1 VLQGKTGGVPARPR
15 TRLELWLGEMLLEI
29 YYGEKRIPVELKD
42 ASGVGKILLDGR
54 EVWCDYVKLQDGNYS
69 LIIEGQVYDIFVEV
83 SDDACS
89 VSTRQGVFR
98 LRIADHRRIG
108 AGDRGEVGV
117 SGLQRMVAEMPG
129 KVIRLLCKVG
139 DEVAFDQGLLII
151 EAMKMQNEIRAPK
164 SGVVKEIGVEEG
176 KAVNSGDF
184 LVSLE

>member
-1 VLQGKTGGVPARPR
+1 MAEFALKSQRR
-15 TRLELWLGEMLLEI
+15 FELWLGEMLLEI
-29 YYGEKRIPVELKD
+29 YSGEQRIPVELKD
-42 ASGVGKILLDGR
+42 TSGVGKVLLDGR
-54 EVWCDYVKLQDGNYS
+54 EVSCDWVKLHNGNYS
-69 LIIEGQVYDIFVEV
+69 LIIDGRVYDIFVEV

-89 VSTRQGVFR
+89 VSTRRETFR
-98 LRIADHRRIG
+98 LLIADRRRVG

-129 KVIRLLCKVG
+129 RVIRLLCKVG
-139 DEVAFDQGLLII
+139 DKVALDQGLVVI

-184 LVSLE
+184 LLSLE